1 MIRGLALVVALACA
15 GDKPPPAPASE
26 KAMVIEEI
34 EETTVGDLGGHRV
47 PMGNMTRGSYTL
59 PDGTERTGP
68 ICSLVLPGRSPGVFV
83 GQGSVV
89 TVGEHRWE
97 VLKVDQPDEGLGT
110 VTLKRLD

>member
-1 MIRGLALVVALACA
+1 MACA
-15 GDKPPPAPASE
+15 GDAPPAAPASE
-26 KAMVIEEI
+26 TALVIEEI

-47 PMGNMTRGSYTL
+47 PMGNMTRGTYTL
-59 PDGTERTGP
+59 PDGSERTGP

-97 VLKVDQPDEGLGT
+97 VVTVDQPAEGLGN